1 MGAGYFRRWPSLTIG
16 PHLSFGEH
24 DGTIVGVPYA
34 LKRWTASVFLLRRL
48 SLGFSEVEVGLA
60 GGLSAISERID
71 VDPTR
76 LGWAPGASAL
86 LAIELPITRSVAVR
100 VLWSAG
106 GELLR
111 VDDRLQL
118 TPELSASLGPVFRK

>member
-1 MGAGYFRRWPSLTIG
+1 
-16 PHLSFGEH
+16 
-24 DGTIVGVPYA
+24 
-34 LKRWTASVFLLRRL
+34 
-48 SLGFSEVEVGLA
+48 VGLA
-60 GGLSAISERID
+60 GGLSAIFERLD
-71 VDPTR
+71 AEPTR

-86 LAIELPITRSVAVR
+86 LAIDLPITRSVAVR

-118 TPELSASLGPVFRK
+118 SPEISASLGPVFRK